1 MTGVPTLVPVVVGV
15 SDGQR
20 SEIVKGQIKDGQ
32 GVIVDSATAK
42 P

>member
-1 MTGVPTLVPVVVGV
+1 V

-20 SEIVKGQIKDGQ
+20 TEIVKGEIKEGQ
-32 GVIVDSATAK
+32 DIIVDSTATK

>member
-1 MTGVPTLVPVVVGV
+1 VPAFVSVIVGV

-20 SEIVKGQIKDGQ
+20 TEIVKGGIQDGQ
-32 GVIVDSATAK
+32 GVIVDSATPK

>member
-1 MTGVPTLVPVVVGV
+1 VVAGL

-20 SEIVKGQIKDGQ
+20 TEIIKGNIEEGQ
-32 GVIVDSATAK
+32 GVIVDSTTAK